1 METSDSSRAARQPRR
16 RRVVIGAVALAV
28 VMAGALT
35 VTAWHNRGGKPDT
48 KSGGDARVATAV
60 VARTD
65 LSNDQTLDGT
75 LGYGRATTVKGGR
88 AGLITWLPAT
98 GTTVRRGEPLYRVD
112 NVPVPVFYGSTP
124 LYRTLEARGTTG
136 PDVKVVADNL
146 RKLGYDIGAQPT
158 VGTWIAQEP
167 VTPGEPGTGR
177 TAGGAAQGTAG
188 SATQT
193 APPDTTGT
201 TTSTPPDTTGTA
213 TSTPPDTTGTRTST
227 PSGSTPSTRAP
238 VQVKRGDGV
247 LTSSLVAAIKRWQ
260 QSAGMPPTGVLGV
273 GDLSVLSGA
282 VRVESVQAQLADA
295 ADGTVLT
302 VTSTVKSVTVP
313 VEAGEAGSM
322 KRGDSVAVS
331 LPDDSTTQG
340 TIIAIGN
347 TVQRSDS
354 EGGSGPGQPQLTVGI
369 ALRDTAAVR
378 KLDSAPVR
386 VRFTS
391 ETRKDV
397 LSVPVGALL
406 ALREGGYAVQLP
418 GGRLVAVKTGMFS
431 KGLVEISGSGIEA
444 GTKVVTTS

>member
-1 METSDSSRAARQPRR
+1 METTDNSRAARAPRR
-16 RRVVIGAVALAV
+16 RQVVIGAVALAV

-35 VTAWHNRGGKPDT
+35 VTAWNPRGGKPDT
-48 KSGGDARVATAV
+48 KAAGDARVATAV
-60 VARTD
+60 VTRTD

-75 LGYGRATTVKGGR
+75 LGYGRATTVKGAK

-98 GTTVRRGEPLYRVD
+98 GATVRRGEPLYRVD

-136 PDVKVVADNL
+136 PDVKMVADNL

-167 VTPGEPGTGR
+167 VTPGESGTGQ
-177 TAGGAAQGTAG
+177 TAGAAEQNTAG
-188 SATQT
+188 SATESG
-193 APPDTTGT
+193 PPD
-201 TTSTPPDTTGTA
+201 A
-213 TSTPPDTTGTRTST
+213 TGTRPSA
-227 PSGSTPSTRAP
+227 PSGSAPSTPAP
-238 VQVKRGDGV
+238 VQAKRGDGV

-260 QSAGMPPTGVLGV
+260 TSAGLRPTGILGV

-282 VRVESVQAQLADA
+282 VRVEGVQAQLADA

-302 VTSTVKSVTVP
+302 VTSTVKSVTVA
-313 VEAGEAGSM
+313 VEAGETGSM
-322 KRGDSVAVS
+322 KRGDSVVVS
-331 LPDDSTTQG
+331 LPDDSTAQG
-340 TIIAIGN
+340 TVTAIGA

-378 KLDSAPVR
+378 KLSSAPVQ

-391 ETRKDV
+391 GTRKGV

-431 KGLVEISGSGIEA
+431 KGVVEINGSGIEA

>member
-201 TTSTPPDTTGTA
+201 TTSTP
-213 TSTPPDTTGTRTST
+213 
-227 PSGSTPSTRAP
+227 SGSTPSTRAP

-340 TIIAIGN
+340 TIIAIGA